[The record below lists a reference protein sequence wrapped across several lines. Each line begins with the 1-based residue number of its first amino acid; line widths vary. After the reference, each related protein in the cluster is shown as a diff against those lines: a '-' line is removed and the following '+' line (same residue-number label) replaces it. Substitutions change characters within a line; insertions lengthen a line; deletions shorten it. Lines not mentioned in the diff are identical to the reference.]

1 QARRGRIRY
10 KIDGEKGFP
19 HTISATG
26 FCDRLIL
33 SIMENYQRE
42 DGSIQVPELLR
53 PYLGSDVIPVR
64 PVEQQRP
71 RVR

>member
-26 FCDRLIL
+26 FCDRLIIA
-33 SIMENYQRE
+33 IMENYQQE
-42 DGSIQVPELLR
+42 DGSIRVPKLLA
-53 PYLGSDVIPVR
+53 PYLGTDLIPVR

-71 RVR
+71 MVR